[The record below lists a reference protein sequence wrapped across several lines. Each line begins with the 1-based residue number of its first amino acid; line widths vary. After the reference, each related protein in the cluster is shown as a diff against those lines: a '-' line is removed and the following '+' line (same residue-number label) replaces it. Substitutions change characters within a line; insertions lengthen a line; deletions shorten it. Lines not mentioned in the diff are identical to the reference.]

1 MSFETVQVRTDGPV
15 AMVTLDRP
23 SAGNSVNQRMAFEI
37 REVCDRLAGDDGV
50 RVVVIT
56 GRGRDFCL
64 GTDLDLPSADGAA
77 QVGYLAL
84 LRVAPSIAAVDKPV
98 IAAVNGD
105 ALDQGLEIALACDI
119 RVASTQTKLGLTQ
132 AGKGLMSWDGGTQRL
147 PRLIGRGRAMEMIL
161 TSRIVDAEEAL
172 DIGLLNQITGAE
184 EVLEKAH
191 RMADTIAGLGP
202 IATRYLKE
210 AVLKGLDLTLDQ
222 GLRVEADLTVM
233 LQSTLDRA
241 EGIRSFIERRRPRYR
256 GE

>member
-1 MSFETVQVRTDGPV
+1 MSLETVQVRTDGPV
-15 AMVTLDRP
+15 AMVTLERP
-23 SAGNSVNQRMAFEI
+23 SAGNSVNHRMALEM
-37 REVCDRLAGDDGV
+37 REVCDGLASDDSV

-64 GTDLDLPSADGAA
+64 GTDLDLPTVDGAA
-77 QVGYLAL
+77 QFGYLAQ

-119 RVASTQTKLGLTQ
+119 RVAATQARLGLTQ
-132 AGKGLMSWDGGTQRL
+132 VRKGLISWDGGTQRL

-161 TSRIVDAEEAL
+161 TSRIVDAQEGL
-172 DIGLLNQITGAE
+172 DMGLLNQITEAE
-184 EVLEKAH
+184 EVLENAH
-191 RMADTIAGLGP
+191 RTAKTIAGLGP

-222 GLRVEADLTVM
+222 GLRLEADLTVM

-241 EGIRSFIERRRPRYR
+241 EGIRSFIEHRRPRYR